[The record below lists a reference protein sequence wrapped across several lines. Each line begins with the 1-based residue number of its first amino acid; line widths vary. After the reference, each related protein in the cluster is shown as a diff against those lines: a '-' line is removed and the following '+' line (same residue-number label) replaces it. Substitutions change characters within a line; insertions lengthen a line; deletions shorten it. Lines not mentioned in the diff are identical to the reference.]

1 VAIEKLIEETL
12 ERSVCGGW
20 DRGFLESVLSQLS
33 KGRSLSAKQ
42 KQTLGKVLSRNTEED
57 QKVHESWTT
66 VYESRYKADAAA
78 LAAYHQHQSYYRP
91 MAADILAGKVP
102 ERGKFLRMYDNK
114 YSKKVLAQ
122 HTAIPKYEV
131 GAYVQPRS
139 HLDSYKDIEF
149 ESDMV
154 WSNQK
159 KIVQD
164 FKKRGGF
171 IIEICKEIRSAA
183 KGAKRYKILPIGATM
198 PFIVE
203 ERHIKLT
210 RKYQIDSI

>member
-78 LAAYHQHQSYYRP
+78 
-91 MAADILAGKVP
+91 
-102 ERGKFLRMYDNK
+102 
-114 YSKKVLAQ
+114 
-122 HTAIPKYEV
+122 
-131 GAYVQPRS
+131 
-139 HLDSYKDIEF
+139 
-149 ESDMV
+149 
-154 WSNQK
+154 
-159 KIVQD
+159 
-164 FKKRGGF
+164 
-171 IIEICKEIRSAA
+171 
-183 KGAKRYKILPIGATM
+183 
-198 PFIVE
+198 
-203 ERHIKLT
+203 
-210 RKYQIDSI
+210 